1 MELGMCSPVLEGRIN
16 VLLLGKGCC
25 RAKAGFDESHFESIV
40 CCDRRLTFAEAEKE
54 MSKES
59 DSSDDLSNCL
69 KWLCNITDLFEK
81 TTLQNGQ
88 SFAFEHWEPQVGLQL
103 PVPGFLKTRR
113 IVECLSFLVNLYA
126 GQVLDRQS
134 VWQEFLSVP
143 MQTEADFLPS
153 FVYGRADTQHHRA
166 LHRLLQYHESAAPTG
181 VQTSEVV
188 EALTRILGQEHLKPE
203 QRFALQ
209 KAFLRQIRMGLPRG
223 FYHLGREKLPWS
235 TGTREQQL
243 FHRPRIFHVA
253 APMNRYIEPRS
264 VARLSNKSLECLPLE
279 HGARPVVQ

>member
-1 MELGMCSPVLEGRIN
+1 M
-16 VLLLGKGCC
+16 
-25 RAKAGFDESHFESIV
+25 

-54 MSKES
+54 MAEES
-59 DSSDDLSNCL
+59 DLSDCL
-69 KWLCNITDLFEK
+69 KWLCNITGLFEK

-134 VWQEFLSVP
+134 LWQEFLSV
-143 MQTEADFLPS
+143 QTEADFLPS
-153 FVYGRADTQHHRA
+153 FVYGRPDTQHHRA

-188 EALTRILGQEHLKPE
+188 EALTRILGAEPNAVH
-203 QRFALQ
+203 RSDAL
-209 KAFLRQIRMGLPRG
+209 M
-223 FYHLGREKLPWS
+223 Y
-235 TGTREQQL
+235 
-243 FHRPRIFHVA
+243 
-253 APMNRYIEPRS
+253 
-264 VARLSNKSLECLPLE
+264 C
-279 HGARPVVQ
+279 VVF